1 MINNRSRTSVIRFV
15 FLAIAAGAVL
25 INPRPAH
32 AHAFPNAENP
42 KVGATLQTPPTR
54 VVITFDSPIESL
66 FAKLTVAGPSGD
78 DEAAGPPGVDA
89 NTRQLSVPLRALKP
103 GEYTIRWSVVAA
115 DSHRTEGS
123 YTFDVAGPSQ

>member
-1 MINNRSRTSVIRFV
+1 MIDNLSRS
-15 FLAIAAGAVL
+15 FLIMAIAACA
-25 INPRPAH
+25 IAISPRPAH
-32 AHAFPNAENP
+32 AHAFPSAEDP
-42 KVGATLQTPPTR
+42 KVGSTLQTPPSR

-66 FAKLTVAGPSGD
+66 FAKLAVVGPSGD
-78 DEAAGPPGVDA
+78 DVTAGAPAVDA

-103 GEYTIRWSVVAA
+103 GEYTVRWSVVAE